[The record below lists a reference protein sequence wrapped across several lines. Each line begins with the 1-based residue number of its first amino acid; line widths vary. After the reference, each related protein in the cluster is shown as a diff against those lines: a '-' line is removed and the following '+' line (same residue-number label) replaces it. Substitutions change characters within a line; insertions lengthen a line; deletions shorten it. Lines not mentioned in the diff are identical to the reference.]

1 MSNFTDLLQQPASA
15 LQRIA
20 TLLGNEGAAYR
31 LRLASNADDVR
42 SAQHLRYQVFNLEL
56 QEGLAQS
63 HASGLD
69 ADPFDAVCDHLLVEH
84 QPSGVVV
91 GTYRMQTGQQAAVA
105 LGYYCAREFEFGVY
119 EPLRSEALE
128 LGRACIAKDHRNF
141 SVLSLLWR
149 GIASYAQERGARY
162 LLGCSSLT
170 SQSSGEGVQAYAAM
184 QSNLAP
190 VELRTVPCAGFGL
203 DVLPNASSASNAP
216 IAPVTPAKPAAQAGS
231 FQLPKLLS
239 AYLALGAWVCG
250 PPAIDREFRTIDF
263 LTLLDLKSPAMALRR
278 RRFGIG

>member
-1 MSNFTDLLQQPASA
+1 MSNFTDFLQPSPSA
-15 LQRIA
+15 MQRIA
-20 TLLGNEGAAYR
+20 TLLDHDGAAYR
-31 LRLASNADDVR
+31 LRLATSADDVR
-42 SAQHLRYQVFNLEL
+42 SAQRLRYQVFNLEL

-84 QPSGVVV
+84 QSSGAVV
-91 GTYRMQTGQQAAVA
+91 GTYRMQTGPQAAAA

-119 EPLRSEALE
+119 ESLRAEVLE
-128 LGRACIAKDHRNF
+128 LGRACIASDHRNF

-170 SQSSGEGVQAYAAM
+170 SQSPPEAAQAFAVM
-184 QSNLAP
+184 QSSLAP
-190 VELRTVPCAGFGL
+190 VELRTVPCAEFRMHDEVARAG
-203 DVLPNASSASNAP
+203 
-216 IAPVTPAKPAAQAGS
+216 GS
-231 FQLPKLLS
+231 FHLPKLLS